1 MKMLAEK
8 IINVLAQMNDYT
20 AYKELQKVGY
30 NPDDKAWSDIYS
42 KYKDDERSVY
52 TKTYIH
58 YLCDTEVREQARK
71 TTLKPS
77 QKKRIKAIEKFLKNK
92 DMDSRP
98 VFQHYYEDGENI
110 VYTNT
115 HMLGVISKEDA
126 QGINENLNLKNLEGG
141 NFPDWRKVVPE
152 LVNNDHETATIN
164 YSDVLATHKENKANK
179 AEYDIYIVVFND
191 NTIGGYNAEYLLHC
205 FTVLGQDSITIER
218 NKKTWVSSYRDEN
231 EIPQNLQPAK
241 ITAEN
246 TSSYFVVTPV
256 RLPQETLKRYEQ
268 KSA

>member
-8 IINVLAQMNDYT
+8 IIDILSKSGDYNN
-20 AYKELQKVGY
+20 YRELQRIGY
-30 NPDDKAWSDIYS
+30 NPNDKYWNDIYN
-42 KYKDDERSVY
+42 KYKDDEKNVY
-52 TKTYIH
+52 TKTLIH
-58 YLCDTEVREQARK
+58 YICETEIREQARK

-77 QKKRIKAIEKFLKNK
+77 QKKRIKAIEKLLKDK
-92 DMDSRP
+92 SMDSRP

-115 HMLGVISKEDA
+115 HMLGVLSKEDA

-141 NFPDWRKVVPE
+141 IFPDWRKVVPE

-164 YSDVLATHKENKANK
+164 YSDVLATYKENKVNK
-179 AEYDIYIVVFND
+179 VEFNNYIVVFND

-218 NKKTWVSSYRDEN
+218 NKKTWISPYRDKN
-231 EIPQNLQPAK
+231 DLPQNLQPAK